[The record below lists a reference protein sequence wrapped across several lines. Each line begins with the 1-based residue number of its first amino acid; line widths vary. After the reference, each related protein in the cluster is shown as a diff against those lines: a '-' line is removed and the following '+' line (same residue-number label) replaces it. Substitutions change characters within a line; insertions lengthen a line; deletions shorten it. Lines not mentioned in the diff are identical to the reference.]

1 MQVQF
6 APRIQQRISRHLRP
20 NLVTCKTQP
29 RSKTIVIVKN
39 SWKYLL
45 RESKLRP
52 REKNSYLNAVV
63 VVCLA
68 HDHQRQLRDL
78 ARKGNRWLNNSIAW
92 THLDSHIL
100 SQTFCHQVGNQHRC
114 VTDGTTP
121 TLVTPIGIKPN
132 LRWLATSH
140 SAQPI
145 LMTKEVIIRV
155 ALI

>member
-1 MQVQF
+1 MQVPI
-6 APRIQQRISRHLRP
+6 APLIQQRISKRLSQVICR
-20 NLVTCKTQP
+20 TQH
-29 RSKTIVIVKN
+29 RSKTTGIAR
-39 SWKYLL
+39 SFLKYLL
-45 RESKLRP
+45 LESKLRP
-52 REKNSYLNAVV
+52 KEKNSFPSAVV
-63 VVCLA
+63 VVCLV
-68 HDHQRQLRDL
+68 HDHRHQLQDL

-92 THLDSHIL
+92 THLDSHIR

-140 SAQPI
+140 SARPI